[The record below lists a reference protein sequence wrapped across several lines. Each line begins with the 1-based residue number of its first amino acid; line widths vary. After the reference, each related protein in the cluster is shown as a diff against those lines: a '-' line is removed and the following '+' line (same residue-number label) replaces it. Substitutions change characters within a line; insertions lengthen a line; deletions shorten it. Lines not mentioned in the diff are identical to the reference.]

1 MTTLQYP
8 SDRFPGA
15 PSAALEVPEGWEA
28 VSVPGTALAARVAD
42 RGQNAFLANVV
53 LRFERRGGDYSLA
66 DAMTEVEEYARAKPR
81 GEASEPFSSS
91 FGGHEYA
98 GRNVSWVDPAAGTVV
113 QAHLF
118 TLLPAGDL
126 QDLVQITGSVGGT
139 TATEDYPL
147 IQRVIQQVTVAP
159 GGTSTTGADPAA
171 PTSAP

>member
-1 MTTLQYP
+1 MTTLHYP

-15 PSAALEVPEGWEA
+15 PSAALEVPDGWEP
-28 VSVPGTALAARVAD
+28 VQVPGTALAARVAD
-42 RGQNAFLANVV
+42 RGQQEFLANVV
-53 LRFERRGGDYSLA
+53 LRFERRGGDYTLA
-66 DAMTEVEEYARAKPR
+66 DAMTEVEQYAQAKPK
-81 GEASEPFSSS
+81 GEAGDPFSAA

-139 TATEDYPL
+139 SATEDYPV
-147 IQRVIQQVTVAP
+147 IQQVIQQVTVTA
-159 GGTSTTGADPAA
+159 GDAGS
-171 PTSAP
+171 

>member
-8 SDRFPGA
+8 SARFPGA
-15 PSAALEVPEGWEA
+15 PTAALEVPDGWEP

-42 RGQNAFLANVV
+42 HGQPTFLANVV
-53 LRFERRGGDYSLA
+53 LRFERRAGDYTLA
-66 DAMTEVEEYARAKPR
+66 DALEEVVEYAHAKPR
-81 GEASEPFSSS
+81 GEAGEPFTAS

-126 QDLVQITGSVGGT
+126 QDLVQITGSVGGAN
-139 TATEDYPL
+139 ATDDYRTIQEV
-147 IQRVIQQVTVAP
+147 IQRVTVTP
-159 GGTSTTGADPAA
+159 GGPGSTAQDATP
-171 PTSAP
+171 

>member
-15 PSAALEVPEGWEA
+15 PSAVLEVPDGWEA

-42 RGQNAFLANVV
+42 RGQQEFLANVV
-53 LRFERRGGDYSLA
+53 LRFERRAGDYTLS
-66 DAMTEVEEYARAKPR
+66 DAMAEVEQYAAAKPR
-81 GEASEPFSSS
+81 GEASEPFSAA
-91 FGGHEYA
+91 FGGHEYS

-139 TATEDYPL
+139 RATEDYPV
-147 IQRVIQQVTVAP
+147 IQEVIQQVSVT
-159 GGTSTTGADPAA
+159 PAA
-171 PTSAP
+171 AADGAAAEGPVR